1 MQTFLTLLI
10 SGLVIGGIYGLIA
23 LGYSLIY
30 RASGLMSFAQGDMV
44 TLGAYLGIFYYV
56 WLGLPILVALVL
68 TFITAFLFGMALE
81 RGVIRT
87 LLKKNVIPIYIVL
100 ATIAVSYIIQNLAQA
115 VFAQVLGVSKATVV
129 AWENGTNTPGRSASR
144 LLELIE
150 AYPDVLLEA
159 GIIEIDE
166 GGGR

>member
-1 MQTFLTLLI
+1 M
-10 SGLVIGGIYGLIA
+10 
-23 LGYSLIY
+23 
-30 RASGLMSFAQGDMV
+30 
-44 TLGAYLGIFYYV
+44 
-56 WLGLPILVALVL
+56 
-68 TFITAFLFGMALE
+68 
-81 RGVIRT
+81 
-87 LLKKNVIPIYIVL
+87 
-100 ATIAVSYIIQNLAQA
+100 
-115 VFAQVLGVSKATVV
+115 GVSKATVV

>member
-1 MQTFLTLLI
+1 MVSVYKDVVKDALYRWADRCTLCNRI
-10 SGLVIGGIYGLIA
+10 
-23 LGYSLIY
+23 
-30 RASGLMSFAQGDMV
+30 V
-44 TLGAYLGIFYYV
+44 TARPPRT
-56 WLGLPILVALVL
+56 WSSD
-68 TFITAFLFGMALE
+68 
-81 RGVIRT
+81 RIRT
-87 LLKKNVIPIYIVL
+87 LRKSLY
-100 ATIAVSYIIQNLAQA
+100 LAQA